1 MGEGQHRRGG
11 RVGDDVT
18 RCWTRHG
25 GGAYGRAMAFIPTIP
40 EAAIEEQFLRASGP
54 GGQNVNK
61 VETAVQLRVDLARA
75 GLPDAILQR
84 LVRLAGR
91 RVTLEGVLVIEASR
105 HRSQDR
111 NRTDARERL
120 MELLARAAEPPPPP
134 RRATRP
140 TRGSKERRLEGKA
153 RRGGVKKLR
162 TEKPR
167 PD

>member
-1 MGEGQHRRGG
+1 
-11 RVGDDVT
+11 
-18 RCWTRHG
+18 
-25 GGAYGRAMAFIPTIP
+25 MAWVPIIP

-61 VETAVQLRVDLARA
+61 VETAVQLRLHLDRA
-75 GLPDAILQR
+75 GLPERILQR
-84 LVRLAGR
+84 LVALAGR
-91 RVTLEGVLVIEASR
+91 RVTLEGVLLIEASR

-120 MELLARAAEPPPPP
+120 MALVAKAAEPPPPP

-140 TRGSKERRLEGKA
+140 TRASKERRLEGKA

-162 TEKPR
+162 TEKPGAE
-167 PD
+167 